1 MRVKTCC
8 RNQAINVMMGAVSG
22 NEGIRIQSLDWRGL
36 QGYVIPLQC
45 GIVVVEDGR
54 QVEPA
59 PPCDLEIGEVR
70 LPELVR
76 RRRLVPE
83 RIGRLDN
90 DEGRTGDQIMSLQDP
105 IDGGFGDKVTL
116 RVGEPDR
123 QLPRR

>member
-1 MRVKTCC
+1 MAQQPGLVGNIGPVAAGRVQRQFERC
-8 RNQAINVMMGAVSG
+8 RDIPSFHGGTQLPG
-22 NEGIRIQSLDWRGL
+22 NDVAGI
-36 QGYVIPLQC
+36 
-45 GIVVVEDGR
+45 VVEDGR

-59 PPCDLEIGEVR
+59 PPCDLEIGKVR

>member
-1 MRVKTCC
+1 MGNIGPVAAGRVQRQFERC
-8 RNQAINVMMGAVSG
+8 RDIPRFRGGTQLLG
-22 NEGIRIQSLDWRGL
+22 NEVAGI
-36 QGYVIPLQC
+36 
-45 GIVVVEDGR
+45 VVEDGR

-59 PPCDLEIGEVR
+59 PPCDLEIGKVR

-105 IDGGFGDKVTL
+105 IDGGSETK
-116 RVGEPDR
+116 
-123 QLPRR
+123 